1 MSLKNIFNKALFY
14 STMNA
19 TKTGFLQDLLKI
31 ITKNNEI
38 NNESNEQG

>member
-1 MSLKNIFNKALFY
+1 MVEKHIQQSFIF